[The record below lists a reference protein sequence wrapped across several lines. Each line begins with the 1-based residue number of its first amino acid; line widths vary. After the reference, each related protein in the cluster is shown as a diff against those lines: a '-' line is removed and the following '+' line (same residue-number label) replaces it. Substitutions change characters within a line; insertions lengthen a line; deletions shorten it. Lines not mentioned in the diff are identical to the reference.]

1 MNKTMKQ
8 YKGKVLKAMMMLLAV
23 SFALAGTSTLSSCSS
38 DDDPFFTVSEDDNP
52 RILNTNLADQ
62 KLNRKTKLNLEIKV
76 TPVHYTTVTWL
87 LDGTQIY
94 EGTTID
100 QTLPLGNHELK
111 IVATTTKGKST
122 SRTLNV
128 TVIPAAD
135 DPALGTNAIEL
146 WVAPGAETTIHKCK
160 NLGTVTKVMVGGKEV
175 AFEVLE
181 EGTALK
187 LTAPADL
194 ENGDYAIT
202 LVDGDGVEFP
212 GGTIKVTTEPRLRPA
227 LGTNAIELWVAP
239 GAETTIHNCKNLGTV
254 TKVMV
259 GGKEVAFEVLEEGT
273 ALKLTAPTGLE
284 NGDYDITLV
293 DGAGNQFP
301 CGKIKVTTEPRP
313 SMETTLWEGEFAV
326 TWGTP
331 FEALKE
337 TFLSKVKAGTILRVY
352 VDGKGQGTATTASW
366 NNILTGKGGDIE
378 RGDIMVDGPAKWE
391 FVLTDLS
398 IQLLKEQWGLIL
410 VGNGYTVKK
419 VTIE

>member
-23 SFALAGTSTLSSCSS
+23 GFALAGTSTLSSCSS
-38 DDDPFFTVSEDDNP
+38 DDDPYFTVSEDDNP
-52 RILNTNLADQ
+52 RILNTDLADS
-62 KLNRKTKLNLEIKV
+62 KIDRKTNYKLEIKV

-87 LDGTQIY
+87 LDGKQIA
-94 EGTTID
+94 EGNTID
-100 QTLPLGNHELK
+100 QTLPVGNHTLK

-128 TVIPAAD
+128 TVTPAAD
-135 DPALGTNAIEL
+135 DPALGTNASEL

-187 LTAPADL
+187 LTTPA
-194 ENGDYAIT
+194 
-202 LVDGDGVEFP
+202 
-212 GGTIKVTTEPRLRPA
+212 
-227 LGTNAIELWVAP
+227 
-239 GAETTIHNCKNLGTV
+239 
-254 TKVMV
+254 
-259 GGKEVAFEVLEEGT
+259 
-273 ALKLTAPTGLE
+273 GLE

-293 DGAGNQFP
+293 DGEGNQFSG
-301 CGKIKVTTEPRP
+301 GKIKVTTEPRP
-313 SMETTLWEGEFAV
+313 SMENTLWEGEFPV

-331 FEALKE
+331 FDALKD
-337 TFLSKVKAGTILRVY
+337 TFLSKVKVGTILRVY
-352 VDGKGQGTATTASW
+352 VDGNGQGTAATSWW
-366 NNILTGKGGDIE
+366 NNLLTGKGDPE

-391 FVLTDLS
+391 FELTDLS
-398 IQLLKEQWGLIL
+398 IQLLTEQNGLLI
-410 VGNGYTVKK
+410 VGDGYTVKK

>member
-52 RILNTNLADQ
+52 RILNTNLADL
-62 KLNRKTKLNLEIKV
+62 KLDRKTRLNLEIKV

-122 SRTLNV
+122 SRTLKV
-128 TVIPAAD
+128 TVTPAAD

-181 EGTALK
+181 ES
-187 LTAPADL
+187 
-194 ENGDYAIT
+194 
-202 LVDGDGVEFP
+202 
-212 GGTIKVTTEPRLRPA
+212 
-227 LGTNAIELWVAP
+227 
-239 GAETTIHNCKNLGTV
+239 
-254 TKVMV
+254 
-259 GGKEVAFEVLEEGT
+259 T

-293 DGAGNQFP
+293 DGEGNQFP
-301 CGKIKVTTEPRP
+301 GGTIKVTTEPRP

-366 NNILTGKGGDIE
+366 NNILTGKGDQE
-378 RGDIMVDGPAKWE
+378 RGDIMVDGPATWE
-391 FVLTDLS
+391 FKLTDLS

-410 VGNGYTVKK
+410 VGDGYTVKK

>member
-23 SFALAGTSTLSSCSS
+23 SFALVGTSTLSSCSS

-52 RILNTNLADQ
+52 RILNTNLADK
-62 KLNRKTKLNLEIKV
+62 KLDRKTRLNLEIKV

-100 QTLPLGNHELK
+100 QTLPLGDHELK
-111 IVATTTKGKST
+111 IVATTTKNKST
-122 SRTLNV
+122 SRTLKV

-181 EGTALK
+181 EGTS
-187 LTAPADL
+187 
-194 ENGDYAIT
+194 
-202 LVDGDGVEFP
+202 
-212 GGTIKVTTEPRLRPA
+212 
-227 LGTNAIELWVAP
+227 
-239 GAETTIHNCKNLGTV
+239 
-254 TKVMV
+254 
-259 GGKEVAFEVLEEGT
+259 
-273 ALKLTAPTGLE
+273 LKLTAPTDLE

-293 DGAGNQFP
+293 DGEGNQFP
-301 CGKIKVTTEPRP
+301 GGTIKVTTEPRP

-352 VDGKGQGTATTASW
+352 VDGNGQGTAATNWWS
-366 NNILTGKGGDIE
+366 NILTGKKDPE
-378 RGDIMVDGPAKWE
+378 RGDIMVNGPATWKFE
-391 FVLTDLS
+391 LTDLS
-398 IQLLKEQWGLIL
+398 IKLLTEQDGFLL
-410 VGNGYTVKK
+410 VGDGYTVKK

>member
-8 YKGKVLKAMMMLLAV
+8 YKGKVLKAMMMLLAM
-23 SFALAGTSTLSSCSS
+23 SFALVGTSTLSSCSS

-52 RILNTNLADQ
+52 RILNTNLADL
-62 KLNRKTKLNLEIKV
+62 KLDRKTKLNLEIKV
-76 TPVHYTTVTWL
+76 TPVHYATVTWL

-100 QTLPLGNHELK
+100 QTLPLGDHELK

-122 SRTLNV
+122 SRTLKV

-187 LTAPADL
+187 LTAP
-194 ENGDYAIT
+194 
-202 LVDGDGVEFP
+202 
-212 GGTIKVTTEPRLRPA
+212 
-227 LGTNAIELWVAP
+227 
-239 GAETTIHNCKNLGTV
+239 
-254 TKVMV
+254 
-259 GGKEVAFEVLEEGT
+259 
-273 ALKLTAPTGLE
+273 TGLE

-293 DGAGNQFP
+293 DGEGNQFP
-301 CGKIKVTTEPRP
+301 CGTIKVTTEPRPSIDPRP

-366 NNILTGKGGDIE
+366 NNILTGKGDPE
-378 RGDIMVDGPAKWE
+378 RGDIMVDGPATWE
-391 FVLTDLS
+391 FKLTDLS

-410 VGNGYTVKK
+410 VGDGYTVKK

>member
-8 YKGKVLKAMMMLLAV
+8 YKGKVLKAMMMLFAV

-38 DDDPFFTVSEDDNP
+38 DDDPYFTVSEDDNP
-52 RILNTNLADQ
+52 RILNTDLADS
-62 KLNRKTKLNLEIKV
+62 KIDRKTNYKLEIKV

-87 LDGTQIY
+87 LDGTQIA

-100 QTLPLGNHELK
+100 QTLPVGNHELK
-111 IVATTTKGKST
+111 IVATTTKDKTT

-128 TVIPAAD
+128 TVTPAAD
-135 DPALGTNAIEL
+135 DPALGTNASEL
-146 WVAPGAETTIHKCK
+146 WVAPGAETTI
-160 NLGTVTKVMVGGKEV
+160 
-175 AFEVLE
+175 
-181 EGTALK
+181 
-187 LTAPADL
+187 
-194 ENGDYAIT
+194 
-202 LVDGDGVEFP
+202 
-212 GGTIKVTTEPRLRPA
+212 R
-227 LGTNAIELWVAP
+227 
-239 GAETTIHNCKNLGTV
+239 NCKNLGTV

-293 DGAGNQFP
+293 DGEGNQFA
-301 CGKIKVTTEPRP
+301 GGTIKVTTEARP
-313 SMETTLWEGEFAV
+313 SMENTIWEGEFAV

-331 FEALKE
+331 FDALKD

-352 VDGKGQGTATTASW
+352 VDGTGQGTATTAWW
-366 NNILTGKGGDIE
+366 NNLLTGKSDPE

-391 FVLTDLS
+391 FELTDLS
-398 IQLLKEQWGLIL
+398 IQLLTEQQGLLL
-410 VGNGYTVKK
+410 VGDGYTVKK

>member
-23 SFALAGTSTLSSCSS
+23 GFALAGTSTLSSCSS
-38 DDDPFFTVSEDDNP
+38 DDEPYFTVSEDDNP
-52 RILNTNLADQ
+52 RILNTDLADS
-62 KLNRKTKLNLEIKV
+62 KIDRKTNYKLEIKV

-87 LDGTQIY
+87 LDGNQIY

-100 QTLPLGNHELK
+100 QTLPVGTHELK

-128 TVIPAAD
+128 TVTPAAD
-135 DPALGTNAIEL
+135 DPALGTNAVEL
-146 WVAPGAETTIHKCK
+146 WVAPGAETTIHK
-160 NLGTVTKVMVGGKEV
+160 
-175 AFEVLE
+175 
-181 EGTALK
+181 
-187 LTAPADL
+187 
-194 ENGDYAIT
+194 
-202 LVDGDGVEFP
+202 
-212 GGTIKVTTEPRLRPA
+212 
-227 LGTNAIELWVAP
+227 
-239 GAETTIHNCKNLGTV
+239 CKNLGTV

-293 DGAGNQFP
+293 DGNGVQFP
-301 CGKIKVTTEPRP
+301 GGTIKVTTEPRP
-313 SMETTLWEGEFAV
+313 SMENTLWEGEFPV

-331 FEALKE
+331 FDALRE

-352 VDGKGQGTATTASW
+352 VDGKGQGTAATNWW

-378 RGDIMVDGPAKWE
+378 RGDFMVDGPATWKFE
-391 FVLTDLS
+391 LTDLS
-398 IQLLKEQWGLIL
+398 IQLLTEQDGFLL
-410 VGNGYTVKK
+410 VGDGYTVKK

>member
-23 SFALAGTSTLSSCSS
+23 GFALAGTSTLSSCSS
-38 DDDPFFTVSEDDNP
+38 DDDPYFTVSEDDAP
-52 RILNTNLADQ
+52 RILNTDLADS
-62 KLNRKTKLNLEIKV
+62 KIDRKTNYKLEIKV

-87 LDGTQIY
+87 LDGTKIA
-94 EGTTID
+94 EGNTID
-100 QTLPLGNHELK
+100 QTLPIGNHELK

-128 TVIPAAD
+128 TVTPAAD
-135 DPALGTNAIEL
+135 DPAVGTNAIEL

-160 NLGTVTKVMVGGKEV
+160 NLGTV
-175 AFEVLE
+175 
-181 EGTALK
+181 
-187 LTAPADL
+187 D
-194 ENGDYAIT
+194 
-202 LVDGDGVEFP
+202 
-212 GGTIKVTTEPRLRPA
+212 
-227 LGTNAIELWVAP
+227 
-239 GAETTIHNCKNLGTV
+239 
-254 TKVMV
+254 KVMV

-293 DGAGNQFP
+293 DGEGNQFP
-301 CGKIKVTTEPRP
+301 SGTIKVTTEPRP
-313 SMETTLWEGEFAV
+313 SMENTLWEGEFPV

-331 FEALKE
+331 FDALRE

-352 VDGKGQGTATTASW
+352 VDGKGQGTAATNWW

-378 RGDIMVDGPAKWE
+378 RGDFMVDGPATWKFE
-391 FVLTDLS
+391 LTDLS
-398 IQLLKEQWGLIL
+398 IQLLTEQDGFLL
-410 VGNGYTVKK
+410 VGDGYTVKK

>member
-23 SFALAGTSTLSSCSS
+23 GFALAGTSTLSSCSS
-38 DDDPFFTVSEDDNP
+38 DDDPYFTVSEDDNP
-52 RILNTNLADQ
+52 RILNTDLADS
-62 KLNRKTKLNLEIKV
+62 KIDRKTNYKLEIKV

-87 LDGTQIY
+87 LDGTQIA
-94 EGTTID
+94 EGNTID
-100 QTLPLGNHELK
+100 QTLPIGNHELK

-128 TVIPAAD
+128 TVTPAAD
-135 DPALGTNAIEL
+135 DPALGTNASEL

-160 NLGTVTKVMVGGKEV
+160 NLGTVTKVMVGGQEV

-187 LTAPADL
+187 LTAPA
-194 ENGDYAIT
+194 
-202 LVDGDGVEFP
+202 
-212 GGTIKVTTEPRLRPA
+212 
-227 LGTNAIELWVAP
+227 
-239 GAETTIHNCKNLGTV
+239 
-254 TKVMV
+254 
-259 GGKEVAFEVLEEGT
+259 
-273 ALKLTAPTGLE
+273 GLE

-293 DGAGNQFP
+293 DGEGNQFSG
-301 CGKIKVTTEPRP
+301 GKIKVTTEPRP
-313 SMETTLWEGEFAV
+313 SMENTLWEGEFPV

-331 FEALKE
+331 FDALKD

-352 VDGKGQGTATTASW
+352 VDGNGQGTAATSWW
-366 NNILTGKGGDIE
+366 NNILTGKGDPE
-378 RGDIMVDGPAKWE
+378 RGDITVDGPATWKFE
-391 FVLTDLS
+391 LTDLS
-398 IQLLKEQWGLIL
+398 IQLLTEQNGLFI

>member
-1 MNKTMKQ
+1 MMNKTMKQ

-23 SFALAGTSTLSSCSS
+23 GFALAGTSTLSSCSS
-38 DDDPFFTVSEDDNP
+38 DDDPYFTVSEDDAP
-52 RILNTNLADQ
+52 RILNTDLADS
-62 KLNRKTKLNLEIKV
+62 KIDRKTNYKLEIKV

-100 QTLPLGNHELK
+100 QTLPIGNHELK

-128 TVIPAAD
+128 TVTPAAD
-135 DPALGTNAIEL
+135 DPAVGTNAIEL

-160 NLGTVTKVMVGGKEV
+160 NLGTVDKVMVGGKEV

-181 EGTALK
+181 EGK
-187 LTAPADL
+187 
-194 ENGDYAIT
+194 
-202 LVDGDGVEFP
+202 
-212 GGTIKVTTEPRLRPA
+212 
-227 LGTNAIELWVAP
+227 
-239 GAETTIHNCKNLGTV
+239 
-254 TKVMV
+254 
-259 GGKEVAFEVLEEGT
+259 

-293 DGAGNQFP
+293 DGEGNQFP
-301 CGKIKVTTEPRP
+301 GGTIKVTTEARP

-326 TWGTP
+326 TWDTP
-331 FEALKE
+331 FSELKD

-352 VDGKGQGTATTASW
+352 VDGNGQGTAATSWW
-366 NNILTGKGGDIE
+366 NNILTGKGDPE
-378 RGDIMVDGPAKWE
+378 RGDITVDGPATWKFE
-391 FVLTDLS
+391 LTDLS
-398 IQLLKEQWGLIL
+398 IQLLTEQNGLFI

>member
-23 SFALAGTSTLSSCSS
+23 GFALAGTSTLSSCSS

-62 KLNRKTKLNLEIKV
+62 KLDRKTKLNLEIKV

-111 IVATTTKGKST
+111 IVATTTKGKTT

-128 TVIPAAD
+128 TVTPAAD

-160 NLGTVTKVMVGGKEV
+160 NLGTVAKVMVGGKEV

-181 EGTALK
+181 EGK
-187 LTAPADL
+187 
-194 ENGDYAIT
+194 
-202 LVDGDGVEFP
+202 
-212 GGTIKVTTEPRLRPA
+212 
-227 LGTNAIELWVAP
+227 
-239 GAETTIHNCKNLGTV
+239 
-254 TKVMV
+254 
-259 GGKEVAFEVLEEGT
+259 

-293 DGAGNQFP
+293 DGEGNQFP
-301 CGKIKVTTEPRP
+301 CGTIKVTTEPRPSEPRP

-366 NNILTGKGGDIE
+366 NNILTGKGDPE

-391 FVLTDLS
+391 FKLTDLS

-410 VGNGYTVKK
+410 VGDGYTVKK

>member
-23 SFALAGTSTLSSCSS
+23 GFALAGTSTLSSCSS
-38 DDDPFFTVSEDDNP
+38 DDEPYFTVSEDDNP
-52 RILNTNLADQ
+52 RILNTDLADS
-62 KLNRKTKLNLEIKV
+62 KIDRKTNYKMEIKV

-100 QTLPLGNHELK
+100 QTLPVGNHELK

-128 TVIPAAD
+128 TVTPAAD
-135 DPALGTNAIEL
+135 DPALGTNASEL

-187 LTAPADL
+187 LT
-194 ENGDYAIT
+194 T
-202 LVDGDGVEFP
+202 
-212 GGTIKVTTEPRLRPA
+212 
-227 LGTNAIELWVAP
+227 
-239 GAETTIHNCKNLGTV
+239 
-254 TKVMV
+254 
-259 GGKEVAFEVLEEGT
+259 
-273 ALKLTAPTGLE
+273 PTGLE

-293 DGAGNQFP
+293 DGEGVQFP
-301 CGKIKVTTEPRP
+301 CGTIKVTTEPRP
-313 SMETTLWEGEFAV
+313 SMETTLWEGEFSV
-326 TWGTP
+326 TWSTP
-331 FEALKE
+331 FDALKD

-352 VDGKGQGTATTASW
+352 VDGNGQGTAVTSWW
-366 NNILTGKGGDIE
+366 NNILTGKGDPE
-378 RGDIMVDGPAKWE
+378 RGDIMVNGPATWKFE
-391 FVLTDLS
+391 LTDLS
-398 IQLLKEQWGLIL
+398 IQLLTEQNGLFI
-410 VGNGYTVKK
+410 VGDGYTVKK

>member
-23 SFALAGTSTLSSCSS
+23 GFALAGTSTLSSCSS
-38 DDDPFFTVSEDDNP
+38 DDDPYFTVSEDDNP
-52 RILNTNLADQ
+52 RILNTDLADS
-62 KLNRKTKLNLEIKV
+62 KIDRKTNYKLEIKV

-87 LDGTQIY
+87 LDGKQIA
-94 EGTTID
+94 EGNTID
-100 QTLPLGNHELK
+100 QTLPVGNHTLK

-128 TVIPAAD
+128 TVTPAAD
-135 DPALGTNAIEL
+135 DPAVGTNAIEL

-160 NLGTVTKVMVGGKEV
+160 NLGTV
-175 AFEVLE
+175 
-181 EGTALK
+181 
-187 LTAPADL
+187 
-194 ENGDYAIT
+194 N
-202 LVDGDGVEFP
+202 
-212 GGTIKVTTEPRLRPA
+212 
-227 LGTNAIELWVAP
+227 
-239 GAETTIHNCKNLGTV
+239 
-254 TKVMV
+254 KVMV

-293 DGAGNQFP
+293 DGNGVQFP
-301 CGKIKVTTEPRP
+301 GGTIKVTTEPRP
-313 SMETTLWEGEFAV
+313 SMENTLWEGEFPV

-331 FEALKE
+331 FDALRE

-352 VDGKGQGTATTASW
+352 VDGKGQGTAATNWW

-378 RGDIMVDGPAKWE
+378 RGDFMVDGPATWKFE
-391 FVLTDLS
+391 LTDLS
-398 IQLLKEQWGLIL
+398 IQLLTEQNGLLI
-410 VGNGYTVKK
+410 VGDGYTVKK